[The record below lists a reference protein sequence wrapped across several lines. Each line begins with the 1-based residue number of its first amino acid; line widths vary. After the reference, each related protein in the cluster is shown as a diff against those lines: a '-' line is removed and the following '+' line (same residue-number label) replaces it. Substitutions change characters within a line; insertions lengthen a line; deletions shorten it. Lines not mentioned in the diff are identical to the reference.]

1 MSEKLLIVKDIQG
14 DNVFAFRTKAS
25 IAIDFNEKML
35 KFSDLNYSFEEVL
48 SIAKKIEEIKESRL
62 L

>member
-48 SIAKKIEEIKESRL
+48 SIAKKIEQMKESRL